1 LNKKFAA
8 GFYAAIAITS
18 LTVTAA
24 EPEFKETQT
33 LLQGENVKQFALQDL
48 NGDLRPDVVWLTAEG
63 EVKYKLQ
70 DNKAMVTFDN
80 IKGTKWRLTYDVSNV
95 DKWVE
100 FYDDGGIVTM
110 QNKTTHYNIVA
121 VTVTELNQLSF
132 CTSSAA
138 GLGQKDCS
146 WKYQVTEVLP
156 NILKGKDLRSG
167 ETWTAYK
174 LVK

>member
-1 LNKKFAA
+1 LHKKFAA
-8 GFYAAIAITS
+8 GFYAAITITS
-18 LTVTAA
+18 LTVTAV
-24 EPEFKETQT
+24 EPEFNETQT

-80 IKGTKWRLTYDVSNV
+80 IKGTKWRISYDRSNI
-95 DKWVE
+95 DKYVE
-100 FYDDGGIVTM
+100 FFNDGGVLTDER
-110 QNKTTHYNIVA
+110 NFVFNLVS

-132 CTSSAA
+132 CTA
-138 GLGQKDCS
+138 GQPGLNSTRCIV
-146 WKYQVTEVLP
+146 KYQVTEVLP
-156 NILKGKDLRSG
+156 NILKGKDLHTG

-174 LVK
+174 LIK

>member
-1 LNKKFAA
+1 MNKKYAA
-8 GFYAAIAITS
+8 GFYAAIAITTS
-18 LTVTAA
+18 TVTAA
-24 EPEFKETQT
+24 EPEFKETQV

-70 DNKAMVTFDN
+70 DNKAIVTFEN
-80 IKGTKWRLTYDVSNV
+80 IKGTKWRLTYDVSGV

-100 FYDDGGIVTM
+100 FFNEGGVVTT
-110 QNKTTHYNIVA
+110 QNNLQYNIVA

-132 CTSSAA
+132 CTDHST
-138 GLGQKDCS
+138 GLYQKECE
-146 WKYQVTEVLP
+146 WKYQVNEVLP
-156 NILKGKDLRSG
+156 NVLKGKDLKSG

-174 LVK
+174 LIK